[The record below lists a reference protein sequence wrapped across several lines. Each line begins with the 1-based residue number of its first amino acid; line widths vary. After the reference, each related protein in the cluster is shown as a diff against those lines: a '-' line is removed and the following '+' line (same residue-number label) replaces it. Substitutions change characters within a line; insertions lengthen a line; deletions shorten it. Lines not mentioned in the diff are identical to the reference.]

1 MKIISHNTFSYL
13 PVRKWWMRSFAWLA
27 KCQDKD
33 INAQMDVIDGMDIRV
48 RFDKAGIPHFAHG
61 FIEYEFGVYSM
72 LSSVDAQAWA
82 KDRHYIARVIL
93 ETTPFMS
100 EVERI
105 NQKERFEY
113 FCYNLEYGYPRI
125 DFYGG
130 WPRDEWGKNVHDFYN
145 GEPSVTEMH
154 ASIAW
159 KHDKNALK
167 RFLHPV
173 NALWLKP
180 WAKRHNRE
188 IIENAE
194 TEYVMIDFVEHE

>member
-13 PVRKWWMRSFAWLA
+13 PVRKWWMRPFAWLA

-33 INAQMDVIDGMDIRV
+33 INAQMEIADGMDIRV

-61 FIEYEFGVYSM
+61 LIEYEGDVYDM
-72 LSSVDAQAWA
+72 LSRVDAHARIY
-82 KDRHYIARVIL
+82 DRYCIARVLL

-100 EVERI
+100 ELERI
-105 NQKERFEY
+105 NQKEMFDD
-113 FCYNLEYGYPRI
+113 FCYNIEYGLPRF

-130 WPRDEWGKNVHDFYN
+130 WPRDEWGKKVCDF
-145 GEPSVTEMH
+145 GTDEPSVTEMH

-159 KHDKNALK
+159 KHDENALK

-173 NALWLKP
+173 NVLWLKP